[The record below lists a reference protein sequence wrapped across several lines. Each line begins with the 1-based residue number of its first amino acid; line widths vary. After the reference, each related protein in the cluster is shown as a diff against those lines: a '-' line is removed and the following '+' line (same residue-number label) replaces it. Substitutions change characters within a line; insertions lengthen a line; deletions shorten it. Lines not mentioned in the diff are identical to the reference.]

1 MFIIFDPKLNS
12 LKIRNFS
19 VQNIL
24 LDEEGSCYGD
34 GGGPLVAPKG
44 PSDNSAVLFGIVSF
58 GVKYVWNNGTVKECV
73 NGITDVY
80 TRVTEFLG
88 WIKSHMEGTLQIL
101 LIGIFQTFVII
112 PRKLNSYASHCLPF
126 S

>member
-1 MFIIFDPKLNS
+1 MNS
-12 LKIRNFS
+12 LKIRNFA

-44 PSDNSAVLFGIVSF
+44 PSDNSAVLFGIVSLHM
-58 GVKYVWNNGTVKECV
+58 YVLNNGTVKGCV
-73 NGITDVY
+73 NGISDVY

-88 WIKSHMEGTLQIL
+88 WIRSHMEGTLQIL

-112 PRKLNSYASHCLPF
+112 TRKLNSYASHCSPF